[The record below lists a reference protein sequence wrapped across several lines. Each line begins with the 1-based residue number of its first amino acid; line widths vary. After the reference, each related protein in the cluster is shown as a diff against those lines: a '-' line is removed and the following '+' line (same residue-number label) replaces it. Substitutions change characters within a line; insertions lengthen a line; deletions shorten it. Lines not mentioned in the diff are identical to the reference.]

1 MPTVTPLCRC
11 NSQSVVSSTSSFH
24 FELGDVL
31 TNTAGTIKRCGRT
44 RIELV
49 LLLATL
55 VDLKVAS
62 VLEKVKEYHMT
73 EVILVGV

>member
-1 MPTVTPLCRC
+1 M
-11 NSQSVVSSTSSFH
+11 
-24 FELGDVL
+24 L

-55 VDLKVAS
+55 VDLKVTS

-73 EVILVGV
+73 EVMLVGV